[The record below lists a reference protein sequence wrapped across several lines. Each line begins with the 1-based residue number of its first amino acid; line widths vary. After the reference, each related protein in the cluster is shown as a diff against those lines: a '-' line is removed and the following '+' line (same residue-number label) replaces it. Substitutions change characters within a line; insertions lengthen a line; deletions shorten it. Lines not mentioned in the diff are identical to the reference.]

1 MASPGPESGP
11 GPVTCVEAREALW
24 PPERLRLASSA
35 VLRAR
40 VHLKEC
46 RDCTEYFSQDAA
58 LLVAYDRLRQ
68 IRTPRPVRE
77 RVFDVLA
84 RERTGLPD
92 LSPSPVGSGGSGPSR
107 YWGWWMG
114 AAAAALVVVAVVMGS
129 GGVGGLAPGSS
140 PETSGAIV
148 EDYLRRA
155 VGADHVETTD
165 PLEIQRFLA
174 REIGVPMAGLKHP
187 DLIPF
192 RAEVCLLEGKR
203 GAMIQ
208 YRTGVAGVPGGE
220 VISHY
225 VIPLDGATPQ
235 GPRIVEMAEDGGP
248 DAMGPAVVTWS
259 RTGGQ
264 EALIGNVDA
273 GALLALVE
281 GAGS

>member
-1 MASPGPESGP
+1 MASPGPESGL
-11 GPVTCVEAREALW
+11 GPVTCEEAREALW
-24 PPERLRLASSA
+24 PSERLRLASPT

-40 VHLKEC
+40 ANLKEC
-46 RDCTEYFSQDAA
+46 PGCTEYFSQDAA
-58 LLVAYDRLRQ
+58 LLTAYDRLRQ

-84 RERTGLPD
+84 RERMGVQDSAATAAGTVD
-92 LSPSPVGSGGSGPSR
+92 SGMGQR
-107 YWGWWMG
+107 LGWWTG
-114 AAAAALVVVAVVMGS
+114 ASAAAVAIVAVVVGS
-129 GGVGGLAPGSS
+129 VGMEGPGTGSP

-155 VGADHVETTD
+155 VSADHVETND

-174 REIGVPMAGLKHP
+174 REIGLPMAGLRHP

-208 YRTGVAGVPGGE
+208 YRTEGE
-220 VISHY
+220 VVSHY
-225 VIPLDGATPQ
+225 VIPREGARPED
-235 GPRIVEMAEDGGP
+235 PRIVRMAENGGP
-248 DAMGPAVVTWS
+248 DAGGPAVVTWA
-259 RTGGQ
+259 RNGVQ
-264 EALIGNVDA
+264 EALIGDLDA
-273 GALLALVE
+273 GALLALVD